1 MKSFK
6 LKFILVLSI
15 DVYFVIYVIYFD
27 IRIVVLIELVL
38 VEIL

>member
-15 DVYFVIYVIYFD
+15 DVYYVIYVIYFD

-38 VEIL
+38 VEIF

>member
-15 DVYFVIYVIYFD
+15 DLYYVIYVIYFD

>member
-15 DVYFVIYVIYFD
+15 DVYYVIYFD

>member
-15 DVYFVIYVIYFD
+15 DVYYVIYVIYFD